1 MKKRFVVLIIC
12 LCTVLGAAISV
23 ASAVTQTNT
32 LISRSYLENT
42 YRKELDGMITEQVA
56 SALSA
61 VQNNARQMLDSIGED
76 YLNLLAP
83 SSDGNMEWLISGDL
97 FAYHGVSG
105 DTVTLNSGSGVIWQ
119 KGSATF
125 DGVLIDV
132 TTGKEVTDGSLT
144 VNHRYI
150 ADGMVFITV
159 TGESAA
165 WSVEGEW
172 LTSAESQES
181 QEPVEPPTPVEP
193 VKTFADVPETA
204 WYHDAVYYVVERGL
218 FQGTSDTAFSPGTTM
233 TRGMLTTVLYR
244 MSGSPEVSYSPIFT
258 DVPQDKWF
266 TEGTVWAGQNDVVK
280 GMGDGTF
287 KPNGELTRAQIAQM
301 LYNYANW
308 LGIDTSVRGDVS
320 GFADASSISSWAK
333 EAMSWAVGIGLFQG
347 DTQNRLTPS
356 AAATRAQVATLLQR
370 FDLWLFDSM

>member
-12 LCTVLGAAISV
+12 LCTVIGAAISV
-23 ASAVTQTNT
+23 ANAVTQTNT
-32 LISRSYLENT
+32 LISKSYLENT
-42 YRKELDGMITEQVA
+42 YRQELDVMITEQVS

-83 SSDGNMEWLISGDL
+83 PSEGNMEWLISGDF
-97 FAYHGVSG
+97 FAYSGAAG
-105 DTVTLNSGSGVIWQ
+105 DTVTLNGGSGVIWR
-119 KGSATF
+119 KGNATF
-125 DGVLIDV
+125 DGVLVDV
-132 TTGKEVTDGSLT
+132 TNGKEVTDGSLA

-159 TGESAA
+159 TSESAA

-172 LTSAESQES
+172 LTSAEGQES
-181 QEPVEPPTPVEP
+181 PEPVDPPAPVDP
-193 VKTFADVPETA
+193 VKTFSDVPATA
-204 WYHDAVYYVVERGL
+204 WYYDAVCYVVERGL
-218 FQGTSDTAFSPGTTM
+218 FQGTGDTVFSPGATM

-244 MSGSPEVSYSPIFT
+244 MSGSPGISYSPIFS
-258 DVPQDKWF
+258 DVPENKWF
-266 TEGTVWAGQNDVVK
+266 TEGTVWAGQNEVVK

-301 LYNYANW
+301 LYNYAHW
-308 LGIDTSVRGDVS
+308 LGLDTSVRGDVS
-320 GFADASSISSWAK
+320 GFADASSISSWAR

-370 FDLWLFDSM
+370 FDLWLFDTM